1 MSTKQVLSALSGGRL
16 AFHLC
21 VSEVQA
27 TDSTLFFKQQTW
39 SNLLGKFSS
48 LSRPPS
54 FVCKVGIVIVP
65 IYRRLDTQQVP
76 NKHKQKLDQCRT
88 KEWTWQRVRILFAN
102 DRKTYASDF
111 QEWMAYIP
119 MSRVMCSHWR
129 SWMKRC
135 LHGIRR

>member
-1 MSTKQVLSALSGGRL
+1 MSTKQVLYALSGDRH

-48 LSRPPS
+48 LSRP
-54 FVCKVGIVIVP
+54 KVIVP
-65 IYRRLDTQQVP
+65 IYRRLDTRQVP

-88 KEWTWQRVRILFAN
+88 NEWTWQRVRILFAN
-102 DRKTYASDF
+102 DRKTYARDF
-111 QEWMAYIP
+111 QKWMAYIP